1 MVDAV
6 YTVIEGGKGEGW
18 FVIIIECGN
27 VCKQSGQI
35 VLFWLVKLV

>member
-1 MVDAV
+1 MVDSV
-6 YTVIEGGKGEGW
+6 YTVIKGGEGEGW

-35 VLFWLVKLV
+35 SCFG